1 MLYLNLINPNK
12 TDIPFQHFTFPDGQP
27 HLKIDVSKMPK
38 NSKHV
43 IASES
48 VATEA
53 VTIVSRIVNPSDLFT
68 VLIAKDALESMGF
81 ESISLTIPYL
91 MAARMDRQMTEGEPF
106 SLRVLSAI
114 LNQANFKKITIF
126 DPHSDVSTALLLRS
140 KAIGNEAFVKDCIED
155 FTKNAENVIARN
167 VAVIASNSVA
177 TEGGNEN
184 DYWLISPDAGALKK
198 IHKVA
203 QFVNAPRVAE
213 CMKMRD
219 VKTGNLSSFKT
230 MESNFEGR
238 TCFIVDDICDG
249 GGTFIGLAALLKS
262 HNAGH
267 IVLIVSHGIFSK
279 GFDLAHIDAIYTTN
293 SFKDFENLPNNVRC
307 FAVSDYL

>member
-12 TDIPFQHFTFPDGQP
+12 TDIPFSHFTFPDGQP
-27 HLKIDVSKMPK
+27 HLKIDVTRT
-38 NSKHV
+38 NSPCH
-43 IASES
+43 EG
-48 VATEA
+48 
-53 VTIVSRIVNPSDLFT
+53 VTILSRIANPSDLFT
-68 VLIAKDALESMGF
+68 VLIAKDALESIGF
-81 ESISLTIPYL
+81 GSISLTISYL

-114 LNQANFKKITIF
+114 LNQASFKKITIF

-155 FTKNAENVIARN
+155 FTKN
-167 VAVIASNSVA
+167 
-177 TEGGNEN
+177 TEGGN
-184 DYWLISPDAGALKK
+184 DYYLISPDAGALKK

-203 QFVNAPRVAE
+203 QYVQAPRVAE

-230 MESNFEGR
+230 MESDFDCK

-262 HNAGH
+262 HNAGK

-293 SFKDFENLPNNVRC
+293 SFKDFENLGDNVTC
-307 FAVSDYL
+307 FAVSNYL

>member
-12 TDIPFQHFTFPDGQP
+12 TDISYKYFVFPDGQP
-27 HLKIDVSKMPK
+27 HLELDMSKMPQ
-38 NSKHV
+38 N
-43 IASES
+43 
-48 VATEA
+48 TEG
-53 VTIVSRIVNPSDLFT
+53 VRILTRLANPSDVFT
-68 VLIAKDALESMGF
+68 ALIAKDALESMGF
-81 ESISLTIPYL
+81 EHIELTVSYL
-91 MAARMDRQMTEGEPF
+91 MAARMDRQMKEGEPF

-155 FTKNAENVIARN
+155 FIKNALN
-167 VAVIASNSVA
+167 
-177 TEGGNEN
+177 TEGGD
-184 DYWLISPDAGALKK
+184 DYYLISPDAGALKK

-203 QFVNAPRVAE
+203 QYVNAPRVAE

-219 VKTGNLSSFKT
+219 VKTGNLSGFKT
-230 MESNFEGR
+230 MESDFEGK

-249 GGTFIGLAALLKS
+249 GGTFIGLAALLKQ
-262 HNAGH
+262 HNAGK

-279 GFDLAHIDAIYTTN
+279 GFELANIDATYTTN
-293 SFKDFENLPNNVRC
+293 SFKDFDTNALSVKDIE
-307 FAVSDYL
+307 SYI

>member
-1 MLYLNLINPNK
+1 MLCLNLINPNK
-12 TDIPFQHFTFPDGQP
+12 TDIPFRHFTFPDGQP
-27 HLKIDVSKMPK
+27 HLKIDVSKMPQ
-38 NSKHV
+38 N
-43 IASES
+43 
-48 VATEA
+48 TEGG
-53 VTIVSRIVNPSDLFT
+53 VMILSRIANPSDLFT

-81 ESISLTIPYL
+81 ESISLTISYL

-114 LNQANFKKITIF
+114 LNQAGFKRISIF

-140 KAIGNEAFVKDCIED
+140 KALSNEVFVKDCITD
-155 FTKNAENVIARN
+155 FNEKNG
-167 VAVIASNSVA
+167 
-177 TEGGNEN
+177 TD
-184 DYWLISPDAGALKK
+184 DYYLISPDAGALKK

-203 QFVNAPRVAE
+203 QFVHAPRVAE

-219 VKTGNLSSFKT
+219 VKTGNLSGFKT
-230 MESNFEGR
+230 MESDFEGK

-262 HNAGH
+262 HNAGK

-279 GFDLAHIDAIYTTN
+279 GFELAHIDAIYTTN
-293 SFKDFENLPNNVRC
+293 SFKDFDSPALVVKDIEG
-307 FAVSDYL
+307 YI